1 MQKIVPFLWFEDNKA
16 EEAANFYTSIF
27 KNSKILSTMHYGEA
41 GPGPKGKVMSVT
53 FQLEGQEFYALNDNP
68 QFKFTEAISLFVNC
82 NTQDEVDELWGKLS
96 EGGMELGPGWVKDKF
111 GMAWQ
116 IVPAILME
124 YLSDPDPEKSQ
135 RVMQAMM
142 QMNKL
147 DIEKLKQA
155 YEGR

>member
-1 MQKIVPFLWFEDNKA
+1 MQKIVPFLWFEDSKA

-27 KNSKILSTMHYGEA
+27 KNSKILNTMRYGEA
-41 GPGPKGKVMSVT
+41 GPGPEGSVMSVT
-53 FQLEGQEFYALNDNP
+53 FQLEGQDFYALNGNP

-82 NTQDEVDELWGKLS
+82 KTQEKVDELWEKLS

-111 GMAWQ
+111 GLAWQ
-116 IVPAILME
+116 IVPTILGE
-124 YLSDPDPEKSQ
+124 YLNDPDEEKSQ

-147 DIEKLKQA
+147 DVEKLKQA
-155 YEGR
+155 YEGI